1 MYDLACGV
9 FRYADGVEYE
19 STAHYDLVTLTNF
32 WSIYRLCID
41 SNTTTITVPRMFR
54 DALERMWN
62 YIAYVSD
69 YQGYVI
75 KSVCLPS
82 RMCQTIMIYLS
93 ICENGSFCR
102 DFFLSRSVIAG
113 AYTHV
118 LISMSMHEMTGFV

>member
-1 MYDLACGV
+1 MYDLACDL

-41 SNTTTITVPRMFR
+41 SNTTTITVPRAFR

-75 KSVCLPS
+75 KTVCLPS
-82 RMCQTIMIYLS
+82 RMCQTIMIHGYVIKTVCLP
-93 ICENGSFCR
+93 
-102 DFFLSRSVIAG
+102 SRMCQTIMG
-113 AYTHV
+113 T
-118 LISMSMHEMTGFV
+118 